1 MATGILRV
9 KGDKIVDENG
19 NTVILR
25 GAAVGGWMK
34 YVFSTFFSSILL
46 ASIED
51 IYPSLDITSQL
62 K

>member
-34 YVFSTFFSSILL
+34 YVFSTFSLAYYLL
-46 ASIED
+46 
-51 IYPSLDITSQL
+51 LL
-62 K
+62 KTYIHP